1 MTAAELHRAARPV
14 TGPGRWTAADIV
26 AADRTD
32 APDALIPGDYLLTL
46 RELRYPSP
54 LEAEICAGRPHHHDN
69 HHVVFF
75 AMRGTAHVD
84 IDGSRHHLTPGYGVF
99 VPVGTPHTADTTPAT
114 SLTAVYIR
122 PDAWTGPT
130 GTVRDITVNTAT
142 REMLVLLAY
151 QGLSRDQRFRAQ
163 RLCIDFMSEPATPGL
178 ELPLPRNPLIRPIT
192 RQLLDHPADTRS
204 LDDWA
209 WLLATSGRTI
219 ARAFRADTGM
229 TFSEWRTVARMS
241 AAVRMLGE
249 GTPVGTVSRRVGYAN
264 PSAFATALKRVTG
277 RAPLEF
283 RGR

>member
-1 MTAAELHRAARPV
+1 MTAAKRRP
-14 TGPGRWTAADIV
+14 TDRPGRRTAADIV
-26 AADRTD
+26 AAGRDD
-32 APDALIPGDYLLTL
+32 ANDALIPGDYLLTL

-54 LEAEICAGRPHHHDN
+54 LEAEMCTDRSHHHDN

-84 IDGSRHHLTPGYGVF
+84 IAGSRHHLSPGYGVL
-99 VPVGTPHTADTTPAT
+99 VPAGTEHIADTTSSS

-122 PDAWTGPT
+122 PDAWEGPVA
-130 GTVRDITVNTAT
+130 TVRDVTVNTAT

-163 RLCIDFMSEPATPGL
+163 RLCLDFMSEPATSVL
-178 ELPLPRNPLIRPIT
+178 ELPLPRNPLIQPIA
-192 RQLLDHPADTRS
+192 RQLLEHPEDARS

-219 ARAFRADTGM
+219 ARAFRADTDM

-249 GTPVGTVSRRVGYAN
+249 GMPVGTVSDRKSV
-264 PSAFATALKRVTG
+264 V
-277 RAPLEF
+277 
-283 RGR
+283 

>member
-1 MTAAELHRAARPV
+1 MTAAELRPV
-14 TGPGRWTAADIV
+14 TRPGRWTAADIV
-26 AADRTD
+26 AADRAD
-32 APDALIPGDYLLTL
+32 ATDALIPGDYLLTL

-54 LEAEICAGRPHHHDN
+54 LEAEICSGRPHHHDN

-75 AMRGTAHVD
+75 AMRGTAQVD
-84 IDGSRHHLTPGYGVF
+84 IAGSRHHLTPGYGVF
-99 VPVGTPHTADTTPAT
+99 VPVGVAHSADTAPTT

-130 GTVRDITVNTAT
+130 AAVRDVTVNTAT

-151 QGLSRDQRFRAQ
+151 QGLSPEQRFRAQ

-192 RQLLDHPADTRS
+192 RQPDHPEDARS

-229 TFSEWRTVARMS
+229 TFSGWRTVARMS

-277 RAPLEF
+277 RVPLEF
-283 RGR
+283 RAR

>member
-1 MTAAELHRAARPV
+1 MTAAMI
-14 TGPGRWTAADIV
+14 TPGNRTAADIV
-26 AADRTD
+26 AEATEGTADT
-32 APDALIPGDYLLTL
+32 LIPGDYLLTL
-46 RELRYPSP
+46 RELRYRSP
-54 LEAEICAGRPHHHDN
+54 LEPEICSGRPHHHDN

-75 AMRGTAHVD
+75 AMRGTAQVD
-84 IDGSRHHLTPGYGVF
+84 VAGSRHHLTPGYGVF
-99 VPVGTPHTADTTPAT
+99 VPVGVAHSADTAPTT

-130 GTVRDITVNTAT
+130 AAVRDVTVNTAT

-151 QGLSRDQRFRAQ
+151 QGLSREQRFRAQ

-192 RQLLDHPADTRS
+192 RQLLDHPEDARS

-229 TFSEWRTVARMS
+229 TFSGWRTVARMS

-277 RAPLEF
+277 RVPLEF
-283 RGR
+283 RAR